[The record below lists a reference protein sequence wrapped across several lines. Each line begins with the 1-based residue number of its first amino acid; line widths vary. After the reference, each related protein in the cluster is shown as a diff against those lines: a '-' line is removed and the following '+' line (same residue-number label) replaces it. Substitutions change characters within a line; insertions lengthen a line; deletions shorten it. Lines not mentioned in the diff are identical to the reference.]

1 MPSPYVELHAH
12 SGFSFLDGASHP
24 EELVLRAK
32 ELGYPALALTD
43 HNGLYGSMEF
53 AQAAKE
59 EGLQPI
65 TGAEV
70 SIDPG
75 SVPGLERLVE
85 AVAGSTGR
93 SVSHNGG
100 KSGIDVLGS
109 MPSVEPVA
117 PDIGFHLTLLA
128 ETPQGYANLCR
139 LLTQA
144 HMEVEDRRNPLLP
157 FPTLLDPERIRGI
170 ILLTGCRR
178 SPLWAALQDST
189 TTGEALL
196 RRLLDAFGPWNV
208 FVELQENSVRG
219 DRTRN
224 RTLARLADRFAVP
237 VVATGNVHYHR
248 PERHRLQDVLASIR
262 NRATLDNA
270 HPMRRPNALFH
281 MASAKEMVQRFRS
294 RPDALS
300 NTLRIAQ
307 RCAAFDITED
317 LGYEFPDFEG
327 AGNGKTA
334 TQILAE
340 TCRAFME
347 ERYPLPTPG
356 QGATGGV
363 GARPAAEVDRS
374 RSRQFSSK
382 RQRMVE
388 KRREAEKRLEEELRL
403 VEHHG
408 LSGFFLV
415 YRDIMNLAREVAF
428 RVRGDAP
435 RAHSGLPPGRGRGSS
450 VSSIIC
456 YLIGLSHI
464 DPVETNLFLG
474 RFLNEALNTVPD
486 IDLDFPRNIREEL
499 ILSVY
504 EKYGSEHAGL
514 VCTFPTYRL
523 RSAVREI
530 GKVLELPL
538 GDLEK
543 LTKLAEHRSAGGLKE
558 ELETLPEFREKAK
571 APLWQALGGLAE
583 EIAGLPRHLSQH
595 VGGMIISSR
604 PLVEIVP
611 LEPAAWEGRVLCQW
625 DKDSCDDAGFIKI
638 DFLALGMLSLVEE
651 AVDLIAE
658 RGTAGA
664 GGEPVVGGRS
674 ATEAE
679 AAAGRGVV
687 VPAGTRLQN
696 GARAGDGTRV
706 VHGAPDLSRID
717 FHDEEL
723 YDLICSGDTVGI
735 FQIESRAQMQMIRRV
750 RPRNLADLAVE
761 VALVRPGPIVGG
773 AVNPYVTRREN
784 QRADPKYRIPYEHP
798 LLEEALGET
807 LGVIIYQDQVLKV
820 CKALAGFTDGQAEG
834 LRRAMSRKRSKEAM
848 SAYEDAFLDGAKAN
862 GVPEEVARKVFLQ
875 VVGFSEFGFPKSHAA
890 AFGLLAYQSAW
901 LRHYYPTEYYVG
913 LFNNQ
918 PMGFYSL
925 DALGRDARR
934 HGIETLL
941 PHVNRSA
948 VRCTAEGKDLRIGLG
963 FVRGWGEEIAEVVVA
978 EREANGPFHSL
989 PDFLRRTPAALK
1001 RPAIENLIWVGG
1013 LDDFGLTR
1021 RELLWQAGLW
1031 LGPETDPERTGG
1043 REDHAQV
1050 EMALPDPY
1058 AGLPFGGMDAEE
1070 RMVSEYRMLRFS
1082 ASLHPLALIRDQ
1094 LPRGTISSGR
1104 LKDLPNGSTV
1114 RLAGIVVARQRPQTA
1129 KGFVFVLFED
1139 EDGPVNVIVKPD
1151 IYQRD
1156 RTTIRMEPFVAV
1168 RGRMQKDGETIN
1180 VIAHEVTG
1188 LRLSGGGRPPSPRPG
1203 PSRTEVAS
1211 EEEMGTVLDTQVAA
1225 SFGQAGS
1232 SDEGEDTGKASG
1244 RPLLRE
1250 EDLFPALPGTQEW
1263 WPDPKWR
1270 ERKVAQEKA
1279 EAEERARKKRER
1291 AAQAG
1296 SSGGTPAKALPGE
1309 VAEDRRQS
1317 AQEEATRDRKEQ
1329 GQGIGT
1335 PEEPG
1340 PAHADREGAGLPS
1353 PLGPHATPELPEV
1366 REWWG
1371 NPELARKSP
1380 FAYLTALRQAPPG
1393 TKSWG

>member
-1 MPSPYVELHAH
+1 
-12 SGFSFLDGASHP
+12 LD
-24 EELVLRAK
+24 
-32 ELGYPALALTD
+32 
-43 HNGLYGSMEF
+43 
-53 AQAAKE
+53 
-59 EGLQPI
+59 
-65 TGAEV
+65 
-70 SIDPG
+70 
-75 SVPGLERLVE
+75 ER
-85 AVAGSTGR
+85 
-93 SVSHNGG
+93 
-100 KSGIDVLGS
+100 
-109 MPSVEPVA
+109 
-117 PDIGFHLTLLA
+117 
-128 ETPQGYANLCR
+128 
-139 LLTQA
+139 
-144 HMEVEDRRNPLLP
+144 
-157 FPTLLDPERIRGI
+157 
-170 ILLTGCRR
+170 
-178 SPLWAALQDST
+178 
-189 TTGEALL
+189 
-196 RRLLDAFGPWNV
+196 
-208 FVELQENSVRG
+208 
-219 DRTRN
+219 
-224 RTLARLADRFAVP
+224 
-237 VVATGNVHYHR
+237 
-248 PERHRLQDVLASIR
+248 
-262 NRATLDNA
+262 
-270 HPMRRPNALFH
+270 
-281 MASAKEMVQRFRS
+281 
-294 RPDALS
+294 
-300 NTLRIAQ
+300 
-307 RCAAFDITED
+307 
-317 LGYEFPDFEG
+317 
-327 AGNGKTA
+327 
-334 TQILAE
+334 
-340 TCRAFME
+340 
-347 ERYPLPTPG
+347 
-356 QGATGGV
+356 
-363 GARPAAEVDRS
+363 
-374 RSRQFSSK
+374 RQ
-382 RQRMVE
+382 
-388 KRREAEKRLEEELRL
+388 EAERRLEEELRL

-415 YRDIMNLAREVAF
+415 YRDIMNLAREVAL

-499 ILSVY
+499 ILAVY
-504 EKYGSEHAGL
+504 EKYGGEHTGL

-543 LTKLAEHRSAGGLKE
+543 KLTKLAEHRSAGGLKE
-558 ELETLPEFREKAK
+558 EMETLPEFKEKAK
-571 APLWQALGGLAE
+571 TPLWQAMGALAE
-583 EIAGLPRHLSQH
+583 EIAGLPRHVSQH

-625 DKDSCDDAGFIKI
+625 DKDSCEDAGFIKI

-664 GGEPVVGGRS
+664 GGEPVVGGRP

-679 AAAGRGVV
+679 AASGKGVV
-687 VPAGTRLQN
+687 VGPDGRPAG
-696 GARAGDGTRV
+696 GGDPGSGGSRRV
-706 VHGAPDLSRID
+706 VGGAPDLSRID
-717 FHDEEL
+717 YHDEEL

-750 RPRNLADLAVE
+750 RPRSLADVAVE

-773 AVNPYVTRREN
+773 AVNPYVTRREA
-784 QRADPKYRIPYEHP
+784 QRADPSYKVPYDHP

-820 CKALAGFTDGQAEG
+820 CRALAGFSDGQAEG
-834 LRRAMSRKRSKEAM
+834 LRRAMSRKRSREAM
-848 SAYEDAFLDGAKAN
+848 SAYEEAFLEGAKAK

-941 PHVNRSA
+941 PHVNRSG

-963 FVRGWGEEIAEVVVA
+963 FVRGWGEEIAERVVV
-978 EREANGPFHSL
+978 ERERNGPFQSL
-989 PDFLRRTPAALK
+989 PDFLRRTPAVLK

-1013 LDDFGLTR
+1013 FDDFGLTR
-1021 RELLWQAGLW
+1021 RELLWHAGLW

-1043 REDHAQV
+1043 REDHAQI
-1050 EMALPDPY
+1050 EMSLPDPY
-1058 AGLPFGGMDAEE
+1058 AEIPFGDMDSEE

-1094 LPRGTISSGR
+1094 LPKGTIPSGQ
-1104 LKDLPNGSTV
+1104 LKELPNGFTV

-1129 KGFVFVLFED
+1129 KGYVFVLFED
-1139 EDGPVNVIVKPD
+1139 EDGPINVIVKPD
-1151 IYQRD
+1151 IYRRD

-1168 RGRMQKDGETIN
+1168 RGRLQKDGETIN

-1188 LRLSGGGRPPSPRPG
+1188 LRLAGGSRPPSPKTG
-1203 PSRTEVAS
+1203 PTRVGAIS
-1211 EEEMGTVLDTQVAA
+1211 EEEMEGVPGANPLIRE
-1225 SFGQAGS
+1225 
-1232 SDEGEDTGKASG
+1232 DEF
-1244 RPLLRE
+1244 
-1250 EDLFPALPGTQEW
+1250 FPALPNTQEW
-1263 WPDPKWR
+1263 WPDRGKL
-1270 ERKVAQEKA
+1270 ERKEDGPGREKSRPGPNRGKSA
-1279 EAEERARKKRER
+1279 SPGDRGER
-1291 AAQAG
+1291 
-1296 SSGGTPAKALPGE
+1296 
-1309 VAEDRRQS
+1309 RRQGAREDAATERRQKS
-1317 AQEEATRDRKEQ
+1317 RKGIREAPR
-1329 GQGIGT
+1329 
-1335 PEEPG
+1335 
-1340 PAHADREGAGLPS
+1340 APS
-1353 PLGPHATPELPEV
+1353 PELPGI

-1371 NPELARKSP
+1371 NPEVARKSP